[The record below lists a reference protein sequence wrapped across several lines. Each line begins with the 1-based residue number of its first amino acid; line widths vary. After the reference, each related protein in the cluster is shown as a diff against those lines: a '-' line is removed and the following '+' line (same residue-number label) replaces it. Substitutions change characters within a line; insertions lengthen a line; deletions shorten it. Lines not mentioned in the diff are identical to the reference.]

1 MKRFVA
7 MIVLLSALSA
17 SFGQVIPTRP
27 PTQSHSGQ
35 FIVSG
40 QSATF
45 IVPTQIATN
54 RSLVRLEPTLVAV
67 SCERIKQAL
76 LNELGVTQ
84 DKWHGKIYVV
94 LHRAQSVDEQ
104 FAVTTEKFTDGW
116 SYRIDAPDA
125 VRADQFVRVATQVLL
140 LEMANRGN
148 GERLAEAPA
157 LLSEGLAELILASS
171 KTELVVQPPQFS
183 AHGIKF
189 SPQSFDI
196 SSRRPKNNSG
206 SQSWMNESHPLARV
220 RDVLANRAPLTFDEL
235 SWPKPE
241 QFIGDAAQV
250 YRSSAEV
257 FFYELLRLKNGRAE
271 LRDFIASLHKQLNW
285 QLTFLEVFHE
295 DFNRQIDLEKWWALQ
310 SAHFAGRDLSQ
321 VWNRDE
327 SWKKLDNIL
336 HPDVQVHV
344 GAKESPMRAEINLQS
359 VIREW
364 DFLEQTKILR
374 EKSRQLRDAQ
384 LRLAPQL
391 ITLTEQYRQ
400 VLEKYL
406 QEMQKAGPLPIGKN
420 QFRQS
425 VKKVIADTLIQ
436 LDALDA
442 KAGALRT
449 MPIAGGS

>member
-7 MIVLLSALSA
+7 MIVLLSAISV

-40 QSATF
+40 QAASF
-45 IVPTQIATN
+45 IVPPQIATN
-54 RSLVRLEPTLVAV
+54 RSLIRLEPTLVAV

-76 LNELGVTQ
+76 LGELGVTQ

-157 LLSEGLAELILASS
+157 WLSEGMAELILASS
-171 KTELVVQPPQFS
+171 KTELVVQPPQF
-183 AHGIKF
+183 AAGNFIIRTR
-189 SPQSFDI
+189 D
-196 SSRRPKNNSG
+196 RTNYNV
-206 SQSWMNESHPLARV
+206 LARV
-220 RDVLANRAPLTFDEL
+220 RATLANRAPLTFDEL

-241 QFIGDAAQV
+241 QFVGDAAQV

-257 FFYELLRLKNGRAE
+257 FIYELLRLKNGRAE
-271 LRDFIASLHKQLNW
+271 LRDFVASLPKQLNW
-285 QLTFLEVFHE
+285 QLTFLETFHA
-295 DFNRQIDLEKWWALQ
+295 DFDRQVDVEKWWALQ

-344 GAKESPMRAEINLQS
+344 GANESPMRAEISLQA

-364 DFLEQTKILR
+364 DFLKQTKIFR

-425 VKKVIADTLIQ
+425 VKKVIADTLVQ

-449 MPIAGGS
+449 MPIAGAN